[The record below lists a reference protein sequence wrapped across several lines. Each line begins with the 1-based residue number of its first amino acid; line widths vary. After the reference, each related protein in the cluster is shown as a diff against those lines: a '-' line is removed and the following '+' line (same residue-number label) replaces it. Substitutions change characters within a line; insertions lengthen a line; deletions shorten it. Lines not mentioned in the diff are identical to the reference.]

1 MDSGDCPRC
10 PVISR
15 DAEIAPN
22 AFAGA
27 AEELTIY
34 GYDGSTAEAF
44 AEALG
49 YEFVKLSP
57 WGR

>member
-1 MDSGDCPRC
+1 MWTVGTVPDVHGGGVYTVC
-10 PVISR
+10 
-15 DAEIAPN
+15 
-22 AFAGA
+22 FAGA

-44 AEALG
+44 AEAQG